1 MIGLGGGDR
10 KRTIHDC
17 ALEGDIAALE
27 NLVREKPA
35 LLRSKDDSGR
45 EAFHWAV
52 SRLFVVVVNKEVVI
66 TVLSAGAMLSWRGSY
81 LIRWLKLTVFF
92 HRPKNFTEALRI
104 YFSQGR

>member
-1 MIGLGGGDR
+1 MVADQRKTMIGLGGGDR

-17 ALEGDIAALE
+17 ALEGDIVALE

-52 SRLFVVVVNKEVVI
+52 SRLFVVGIKEVVI
-66 TVLSAGAMLSWRGSY
+66 T
-81 LIRWLKLTVFF
+81 LT
-92 HRPKNFTEALRI
+92 TAL
-104 YFSQGR
+104 QGTC

>member
-1 MIGLGGGDR
+1 MVADQRKIMIGLGGGDK

-52 SRLFVVVVNKEVVI
+52 SRLSYALFERVVI
-66 TVLSAGAMLSWRGSY
+66 SVTSAGDTLSWRGSY
-81 LIRWLKLTVFF
+81 LIRWVKVIVIF
-92 HRPKNFTEALRI
+92 HHP
-104 YFSQGR
+104 

>member
-1 MIGLGGGDR
+1 MVADQRKIMIGLGGGDK

-35 LLRSKDDSGR
+35 LLRSKDDGGR

-52 SRLFVVVVNKEVVI
+52 SRLSYALFERVVI
-66 TVLSAGAMLSWRGSY
+66 SITSAGDTLSWRGSY
-81 LIRWLKLTVFF
+81 LIRWVKVIVIF
-92 HRPKNFTEALRI
+92 HHT
-104 YFSQGR
+104 

>member
-1 MIGLGGGDR
+1 MVADQRNTMIGLGGGDR

-17 ALEGDIAALE
+17 ALEGDIVALE

-52 SRLFVVVVNKEVVI
+52 SRLFVVVVVVDKEVVI
-66 TVLSAGAMLSWRGSY
+66 TV
-81 LIRWLKLTVFF
+81 T
-92 HRPKNFTEALRI
+92 TAL
-104 YFSQGR
+104 QGTC